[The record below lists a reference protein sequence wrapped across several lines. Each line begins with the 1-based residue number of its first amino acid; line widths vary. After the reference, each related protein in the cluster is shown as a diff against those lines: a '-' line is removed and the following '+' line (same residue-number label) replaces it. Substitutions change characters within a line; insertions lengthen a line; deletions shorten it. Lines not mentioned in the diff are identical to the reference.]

1 MSWSAILALVVGA
14 YGCKLFGIA
23 VLARLGGTDGALDP
37 RFAWFPTVA
46 GLIPPALFSALIA
59 VQTFVADGELQ
70 IDARAAGVAAAAVAV
85 WRKAPFVLVVVIAM
99 AVTAAIRWQ
108 T

>member
-1 MSWSAILALVVGA
+1 MSWSAILVLVVGA
-14 YGCKLFGIA
+14 YGCKLFGVV
-23 VLARLGGTDGALDP
+23 VLSKLGDTDGTLDP
-37 RFAWFPTVA
+37 RFAWFPTMA

-59 VQTFVADGELQ
+59 VQTLDADGALQ
-70 IDARAAGVAAAAVAV
+70 LDARAVGVAAGAVAV
-85 WRKAPFVLVVVIAM
+85 WRRVPFVLVVVIAM